1 MIFISLNIKYISSF
15 IVLMFKQLIFMY
27 HRHFTITL
35 KKILIIKLKNNHP
48 FLREKHI
55 STYIRLYLWNHC
67 KHNKEQLT
75 RAFDNLIHPT
85 R

>member
-15 IVLMFKQLIFMY
+15 IALMFKQLIFMY

-55 STYIRLYLWNHC
+55 STVCLYLWNHC

>member
-15 IVLMFKQLIFMY
+15 IALMLKQLIFMY

-55 STYIRLYLWNHC
+55 STVCLYLWNHC